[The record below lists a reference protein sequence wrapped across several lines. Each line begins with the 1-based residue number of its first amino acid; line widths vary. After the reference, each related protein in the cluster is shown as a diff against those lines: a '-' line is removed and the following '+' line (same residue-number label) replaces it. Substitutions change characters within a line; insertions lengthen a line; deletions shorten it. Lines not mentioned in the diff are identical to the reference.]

1 MKEELIFAGILFLSQ
16 ASPGPDQAFVTR
28 STLAYGFGAGVMA
41 ALGIGTGIVAHAALA
56 CTVGASVFHSF
67 LGLGLFCAASC
78 WMLYLAW
85 KIWPRGRNAFLA
97 GCGDIPPASCIYR
110 DALVTNLMNPKA
122 TFFFVALSA
131 PLLEKNHDPS
141 YALLIGFL
149 IVATGTVGCRNTGW
163 NIVPCAGGVRIQHA
177 VFFWPHDGG
186 KFFLMQK
193 WRRGFFPVKITLV
206 LTMTPLYR
214 IHLHP
219 LWKAERARM

>member
-1 MKEELIFAGILFLSQ
+1 
-16 ASPGPDQAFVTR
+16 
-28 STLAYGFGAGVMA
+28 
-41 ALGIGTGIVAHAALA
+41 
-56 CTVGASVFHSF
+56 
-67 LGLGLFCAASC
+67 
-78 WMLYLAW
+78 
-85 KIWPRGRNAFLA
+85 
-97 GCGDIPPASCIYR
+97 
-110 DALVTNLMNPKA
+110 MNPKA

-131 PLLEKNHDPS
+131 PLLEKIMILPMLFGDGNGGLDFVGSCFSVAAHS
-141 YALLIGFL
+141 FLLR
-149 IVATGTVGCRNTGW
+149 TVCRNTGW

-177 VFFWPHDGG
+177 VFFWPHGGG

>member
-1 MKEELIFAGILFLSQ
+1 
-16 ASPGPDQAFVTR
+16 
-28 STLAYGFGAGVMA
+28 
-41 ALGIGTGIVAHAALA
+41 
-56 CTVGASVFHSF
+56 
-67 LGLGLFCAASC
+67 
-78 WMLYLAW
+78 
-85 KIWPRGRNAFLA
+85 
-97 GCGDIPPASCIYR
+97 
-110 DALVTNLMNPKA
+110 MNPKA

-141 YALLIGFL
+141 DALFIGFL
-149 IVATGTVGCRNTGW
+149 IVATGTAGWILWALVFRWQPIRSFYGRYAGW

-177 VFFWPHDGG
+177 VFFWPHGGG

>member
-1 MKEELIFAGILFLSQ
+1 MKEELIFAGILLLSQ

-67 LGLGLFCAASC
+67 LGVGLFCAASC

-85 KIWPRGRNAFLA
+85 KIWPRGRKAFLA

-131 PLLEKNHDPS
+131 PLLEKIMILPMLF
-141 YALLIGFL
+141 YLFL
-149 IVATGTVGCRNTGW
+149 IVATGTAGW
-163 NIVPCAGGVRIQHA
+163 ILWALVFRWQPIRFFYGRYAGIL
-177 VFFWPHDGG
+177 DGI
-186 KFFLMQK
+186 LS
-193 WRRGFFPVKITLV
+193 LV
-206 LTMTPLYR
+206 LAGFGFSMLYSFG
-214 IHLHP
+214 
-219 LWKAERARM
+219 RMAVEIFS